1 MKFKTKLKRHLKP
14 LWPAPIEVS
23 SRERWRVAAGIALAL
38 VLIALFWRL
47 LGSLWTE
54 PGHRLGLLA
63 PLGASA
69 LLVFAVPASPMA
81 QPWPVV
87 VGNTLSV
94 AVGLLAAHLLPWPE
108 LALCLAMPLCI
119 LLMYASRSLH
129 PPGAAMALLMV
140 LAGPDSD
147 VVAMLACGLG
157 GSVLMVIVAAVFNP
171 ATGKRY
177 PVRIPV

>member
-1 MKFKTKLKRHLKP
+1 MKFKTKFRQHLKS

-23 SRERWRVAAGIALAL
+23 RHEQWRVALGIGMAL

-47 LGSLWTE
+47 WGVWGD
-54 PGHRLGLLA
+54 PDGHRMVLLA

-69 LLVFAVPASPMA
+69 LLVYALPASPMA

-87 VGNTLSV
+87 AGNTLSV
-94 AVGLLAAHLLPWPE
+94 AVGLLASHTVPWAE
-108 LALCLAMPLCI
+108 LALILAMPVCI
-119 LLMYASRSLH
+119 VLMYASRSLH

-140 LAGPDSD
+140 LAGPESD
-147 VVAMLACGLG
+147 IFAMLVSSLG
-157 GSVLMVIVAAVFNP
+157 GSLLMVLSAAVFNP

-177 PVRIPV
+177 PVRLPG

>member
-1 MKFKTKLKRHLKP
+1 MKFKSKFRQNLES

-23 SRERWRVAAGIALAL
+23 VRERWRVALGIGLAL
-38 VLIALFWRL
+38 VLIALLWRL
-47 LGSLWTE
+47 LAAHGDAD
-54 PGHRLGLLA
+54 GHRLVLLA

-69 LLVFAVPASPMA
+69 LLVYALPASPMA

-94 AVGLLAAHLLPWPE
+94 AVGLLASHTMPWPE
-108 LALCLAMPLCI
+108 LALLLAMPLCI
-119 LLMYASRSLH
+119 VLMYASRSLH

-147 VVAMLACGLG
+147 VVSMLLSGFG
-157 GSVLMVIVAAVFNP
+157 GSLLMVLSAAVFNP

-177 PVRIPV
+177 PVR